1 MPAGLAASL
10 WLGVAVAQLL
20 MKPHALPG
28 LSRLVIAVGGSLG
41 VGVLVGAITGAALAL
56 SPEWLAGRTSLR
68 GLFAGIVAG
77 TTYLGETV
85 VVAVASDGGYG
96 PMLLT
101 LLSTP
106 VVSVVAAVHSGDIL
120 QRKHSQKVSMLT
132 HHPRHRQQ
140 EPSGRRL
147 FGSVEVP
154 EGRHHPADQPTE

>member
-20 MKPHALPG
+20 MKPHALPSF
-28 LSRLVIAVGGSLG
+28 SRLAIVVGGSLG
-41 VGVLVGAITGAALAL
+41 VGILVGAITGAALAL

-68 GLFAGIVAG
+68 GLLAGIVAG

-85 VVAVASDGGYG
+85 VVAVASNGGYG

-106 VVSVVAAVHSGDIL
+106 VVSVVAAVHSSDIL
-120 QRKHSQKVSMLT
+120 RRTRRKS
-132 HHPRHRQQ
+132 
-140 EPSGRRL
+140 
-147 FGSVEVP
+147 
-154 EGRHHPADQPTE
+154 AC